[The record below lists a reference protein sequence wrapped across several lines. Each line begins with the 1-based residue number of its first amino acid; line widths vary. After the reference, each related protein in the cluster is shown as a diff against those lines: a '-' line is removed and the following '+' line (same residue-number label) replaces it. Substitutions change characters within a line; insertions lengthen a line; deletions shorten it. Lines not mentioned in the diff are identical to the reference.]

1 MLVIA
6 ILLTAVVSYLLG
18 SCNSAIIVG
27 KLIQKK
33 DIRDYGSH
41 NAGLTNTLRCFGKGC
56 AALTLI
62 GDLGKGIVAV
72 LLSKGIFH
80 LLQVGFTDAQDLQL
94 VGYIAGIFAILGHV
108 FPLYYGFKGGK
119 GVLVGVSVFL
129 VIDWRVFCILIGVFA
144 IVLILSKYVSLSS
157 MIAAGC
163 CPIVTFL
170 MQHFRA
176 EPLPLWYQLV
186 NTAMAA
192 LMGGWVIFMHRSN
205 MERLKWDRK
214 PVFLSSFC
222 GRNQTKILT
231 ERSMSMEHITILG
244 SGGFGLSLALSAYR
258 SGHAVKVWSKFPEE
272 LEAIRRDG
280 EHKQKLPGV
289 PIPSEITLT
298 ADLESAISGADLV
311 IFGIPSSF
319 LRDTAKLAAPYLHAP
334 MVIVNTGKGLEAGT
348 HYTMSQILQEELPHL
363 PIVTIT
369 GPSHAEEVARNVPTT
384 VVAASK
390 DLQAAEYVQKTM
402 SSETLRLYR
411 NSDIIGCEVGGALKN
426 IIALSA
432 GVCDG
437 LGCGDNTKAALM
449 TRGMHE
455 ITKLGVAM
463 GGQRET
469 FAGLSGI
476 GDLIVTCC
484 SMHSRNRRAGILIG
498 EGVSPEEAVRQ
509 VGTVE
514 GYHCCEVAYA
524 LSQQMGVS
532 MPITEQLNQ
541 VLFHGGNPKDA
552 IYALMCRPQR
562 SEWVEQEL

>member
-1 MLVIA
+1 
-6 ILLTAVVSYLLG
+6 
-18 SCNSAIIVG
+18 
-27 KLIQKK
+27 
-33 DIRDYGSH
+33 
-41 NAGLTNTLRCFGKGC
+41 
-56 AALTLI
+56 
-62 GDLGKGIVAV
+62 
-72 LLSKGIFH
+72 
-80 LLQVGFTDAQDLQL
+80 
-94 VGYIAGIFAILGHV
+94 
-108 FPLYYGFKGGK
+108 
-119 GVLVGVSVFL
+119 
-129 VIDWRVFCILIGVFA
+129 
-144 IVLILSKYVSLSS
+144 
-157 MIAAGC
+157 
-163 CPIVTFL
+163 
-170 MQHFRA
+170 
-176 EPLPLWYQLV
+176 
-186 NTAMAA
+186 
-192 LMGGWVIFMHRSN
+192 
-205 MERLKWDRK
+205 
-214 PVFLSSFC
+214 
-222 GRNQTKILT
+222 
-231 ERSMSMEHITILG
+231 MEHITILG

-319 LRDTAKLAAPYLHAP
+319 LRATAKIAAPYLHAP

-432 GVCDG
+432 GICDG
-437 LGCGDNTKAALM
+437 LRCGDNTKAALM

-498 EGVSPEEAVRQ
+498 EGVSPEEAVQQ

-541 VLFHGGNPKDA
+541 VLFHSGNPKDA

>member
-1 MLVIA
+1 
-6 ILLTAVVSYLLG
+6 
-18 SCNSAIIVG
+18 
-27 KLIQKK
+27 
-33 DIRDYGSH
+33 
-41 NAGLTNTLRCFGKGC
+41 
-56 AALTLI
+56 
-62 GDLGKGIVAV
+62 
-72 LLSKGIFH
+72 
-80 LLQVGFTDAQDLQL
+80 
-94 VGYIAGIFAILGHV
+94 
-108 FPLYYGFKGGK
+108 
-119 GVLVGVSVFL
+119 
-129 VIDWRVFCILIGVFA
+129 
-144 IVLILSKYVSLSS
+144 
-157 MIAAGC
+157 
-163 CPIVTFL
+163 
-170 MQHFRA
+170 
-176 EPLPLWYQLV
+176 
-186 NTAMAA
+186 
-192 LMGGWVIFMHRSN
+192 
-205 MERLKWDRK
+205 
-214 PVFLSSFC
+214 
-222 GRNQTKILT
+222 
-231 ERSMSMEHITILG
+231 MEHITILG

-298 ADLESAISGADLV
+298 ADLEAAISGADLV

-319 LRDTAKLAAPYLHAP
+319 LRATAKLAAPYLHTP

-432 GVCDG
+432 GICDG

-498 EGVSPEEAVRQ
+498 EGVSPEEAVQQ

-524 LSQQMGVS
+524 LAQQMGVS